1 MLAVVGVAVATGR
14 AGPGL
19 VEPSTNSSTRL
30 TIIEAPITSL
40 GMDAFG
46 MRRGNS
52 AAGGGR
58 CGGRCGGA
66 GVRDGLV
73 RGCGLYVRTACIHFC
88 WVVACMPLGGIIAC
102 TMALQ
107 VGKRCSGGLA
117 SARISGA
124 ASSAGSTPL
133 GGGYF

>member
-1 MLAVVGVAVATGR
+1 MVGVAVATGR

-19 VEPSTNSSTRL
+19 IDLSTNSSTRL

-40 GMDAFG
+40 GMDACW

-58 CGGRCGGA
+58 CGGA

-73 RGCGLYVRTACIHFC
+73 RDCGLYVRTACIHFC

-107 VGKRCSGGLA
+107 LGKRCSGGLA